1 MSAED
6 HEFPERTNWCQSVG
20 GVLLHDNRV
29 LLTRHTYGP
38 GKGKLIIPGGYVLK
52 GESPEQALVR
62 EFLEETGIGVQP
74 LGLLG
79 VRFNPKDWYVV
90 FLAAYRDGVPRSDGD
105 ENSEVLWMDAKQAL
119 LHGDVPDLSKLLIR
133 RAVENGG
140 LFRSTPYRSSIK
152 ADFTSL
158 YTLLPD

>member
-6 HEFPERTNWCQSVG
+6 REFPERTNWCQSVG

-62 EFLEETGIGVQP
+62 NFSRKPASVSNPWACSAFDSIRKTG
-74 LGLLG
+74 
-79 VRFNPKDWYVV
+79 
-90 FLAAYRDGVPRSDGD
+90 
-105 ENSEVLWMDAKQAL
+105 M
-119 LHGDVPDLSKLLIR
+119 
-133 RAVENGG
+133 
-140 LFRSTPYRSSIK
+140 
-152 ADFTSL
+152 
-158 YTLLPD
+158 